1 MSLSVIATEGR
12 LGNHTLPALLTA
24 YFSEYFAFPLSYLPK
39 LVTIQDQIRKT
50 TPLMQ
55 WTDSISYFLSQLK
68 DCMLTGWRSKSN
80 GDPII
85 AAWVTVGSYMKQF
98 DNFKI
103 QFLRKAAS
111 TASSWPERLAACSS
125 SAGRRRD
132 RAASTARS
140 PHSQTCRQSPDCK
153 LSHLIIYLIKLT
165 WGKIIVLPKNTHL
178 HNKVKHHNTFHLHLD
193 WFGFNQA
200 KKSVVILCIAHI
212 LNPNLRSA
220 FQ

>member
-39 LVTIQDQIRKT
+39 LVTIQAQLRKT

-85 AAWVTVGSYMKQF
+85 AARVAVGSYMKQF

-103 QFLRKAAS
+103 QFLENNLIKNLTNFLS
-111 TASSWPERLAACSS
+111 YCSS
-125 SAGRRRD
+125 LQAFVFWLEYWIVEPFEN
-132 RAASTARS
+132 TIL
-140 PHSQTCRQSPDCK
+140 H
-153 LSHLIIYLIKLT
+153 
-165 WGKIIVLPKNTHL
+165 KI
-178 HNKVKHHNTFHLHLD
+178 
-193 WFGFNQA
+193 
-200 KKSVVILCIAHI
+200 
-212 LNPNLRSA
+212 
-220 FQ
+220 